1 MSKFK
6 ASKNFNY
13 PIEEV
18 FRGFIKITKREFPKF
33 NDKNPIGIKYS
44 KVVKDNGSAKIKMIM
59 EITKFEKNNVYEI
72 TSMIHSDVYISR
84 YTFEKI
90 NEEQT
95 KVILEEEQHA
105 KNFMA
110 KVAVILQSFIGINRT
125 KKKINRMAVGVKAEI
140 ELLRRRLE
148 KNAKKESV

>member
-33 NDKNPIGIKYS
+33 NDKNPIGIKHS
-44 KVVKDNGSAKIKMIM
+44 KIVKDNGSAKIKMIM

-72 TSMIHSDVYISR
+72 TSRIQNDVYISR

-90 NEEQT
+90 NEEESR
-95 KVILEEEQHA
+95 VILEEEQHA

-110 KVAVILQSFIGINRT
+110 KIAVILQRFIGIS
-125 KKKINRMAVGVKAEI
+125 KIKQKINKMAVGVTEEI
-140 ELLRRRLE
+140 ELVRARLE
-148 KNAKKESV
+148 KNAKKERV